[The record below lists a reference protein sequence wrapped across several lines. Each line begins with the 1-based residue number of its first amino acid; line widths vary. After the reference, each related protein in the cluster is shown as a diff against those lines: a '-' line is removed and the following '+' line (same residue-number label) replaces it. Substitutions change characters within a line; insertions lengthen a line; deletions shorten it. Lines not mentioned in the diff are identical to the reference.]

1 MTSNNA
7 PASVPDPSDIVPTVT
22 RSLPII
28 GSAAGSVEM
37 KPPMTGPM
45 AITADPPL
53 PLKLTEPEAQAALE
67 DKQRLSQWLVPGTVA
82 DLGAGDGTIASH
94 YASLP
99 ATSTVYALEE
109 NINQLHKLHARHN
122 LDVLHGGSERLAEIA
137 GLNTSAI
144 HGYSA
149 GDPDGIE
156 SPSNLLNNIVF
167 CSVLHQVYSRSGR
180 YLAVHQAIDQAVA
193 ALVPGGRL
201 IIRDGVAPDAP
212 NRTAK
217 LTAPHLAAT
226 YLVRDYAALSPFCT
240 DISIQRSSQSQLEW
254 VGTRAVLAEALLS
267 VNWGA
272 EALVYES
279 QTKYQLATF
288 DNYPGSIL
296 RTAENKPRPL
306 QLVHAESYTQPG
318 YLEHLK
324 GWTLSDT
331 STGDQWF
338 PDTNAV
344 WVFEKI

>member
-7 PASVPDPSDIVPTVT
+7 PDIVPAVT
-22 RSLPII
+22 RSLPIV
-28 GSAAGSVEM
+28 GSGTGSTTSPVEM
-37 KPPMTGPM
+37 KPPMTGPL

-67 DKQRLSQWLVPGTVA
+67 DKQRLAQWLIPGTVA
-82 DLGAGDGTIASH
+82 AIGAGDGVVAAH

-99 ATSTVYALEE
+99 DTSTVYALEQ
-109 NINQLHKLHARHN
+109 NINQLPKLHALHS
-122 LDVLHGGSERLAEIA
+122 LDVLHGGTERLAEIA
-137 GLNTSAI
+137 GLSTSAI

-149 GDPDGIE
+149 GEPDGTE
-156 SPSNLLNNIVF
+156 NPSNLLNNIVF
-167 CSVLHQVYSRSGR
+167 CAQLHQIYSRSGR
-180 YLAVHQAIDQAVA
+180 YVAVHKAIDDAVA
-193 ALVPGGRL
+193 ALAPGGRL

-212 NRTAK
+212 QRIAK

-306 QLVHAESYTQPG
+306 QLIHAESYTQPG
-318 YLEHLK
+318 YLDHLK
-324 GWTLSDT
+324 SWTLSDT

-338 PDTNAV
+338 PDTNAI